1 MSPRP
6 RRSAVAPMRVGGF
19 IDQAQLDKMN
29 AALEKC
35 YAATTDDELY
45 RPADF
50 AAALGSFRALVN

>member
-1 MSPRP
+1 
-6 RRSAVAPMRVGGF
+6 MRVGGF

-35 YAATTDDELY
+35 YAATADDELY